1 MMNEKYT
8 QVVSVCE
15 EMSAVA
21 ADSQIAEQIQHTKQ
35 LVENGHVPTVALVGM
50 GPVGRTLLDA
60 ASAIGETAVPD
71 ILNQAFTNGPA
82 CLTLSHGDEIILYR
96 IGNEGSVQITDAGI
110 KATEGYAV
118 DELECAFPCDALKAN
133 RMILCGGIEGHDA
146 WMHLFENMDA
156 IILRINATA
165 AMNQTE
171 RGWIDNELIPTFG
184 DKQVAIWIDLLD
196 QLNTEDDQADV
207 MDNVK
212 KALSKRD
219 MNAPV
224 FTTAKEAGD
233 WVAAELAKMDVAD
246 WHIRKALKIGLGA
259 VYNRIEEVKKLGT
272 IDEKTVTKALRQLES
287 QRSRLELAG
296 EIAADTTV
304 ANAYSQLK
312 IGAKAGVRDFNLQAV
327 SSICSKIDDAA
338 PEELETLEPKIQ
350 AYLRKVW
357 ERYQQELNGKLN
369 EESQKCYA
377 LLMERMEKDAGTM
390 LAELDEDTQR
400 VIQTAMNRGTSGQL
414 GTLVRPDWEYQGSN
428 SLTKLKT
435 EARNLML
442 LSIPLAFTSP
452 VTSLALF
459 FGVRLYREKQT
470 KKRGEE
476 FKSALKAQVKTSCDE
491 VVEDICRE
499 VDRSFDDAAA
509 QMASS
514 VLEAYKGLTDTL
526 INQLQ
531 ELCDQQRELMTRI
544 DKLQQMQTVTIPS
557 LMCSL

>member
-1 MMNEKYT
+1 MNEKYT
-8 QVVSVCE
+8 QIVSVCE
-15 EMSAVA
+15 EMAAIA
-21 ADSQIAEQIQHTKQ
+21 ADTQISEQIQHTKQ
-35 LVENGHVPTVALVGM
+35 LIVDGHIPTVALVGM
-50 GPVGRTLLDA
+50 GPVGRSLLDA
-60 ASAIGETAVPD
+60 ANVMCETATPD
-71 ILNQAFTNGPA
+71 ILNQAFSNGPA
-82 CLTLSHGDEIILYR
+82 CLTLDNGEEEVLYR
-96 IGNEGSVQITDAGI
+96 IGSEGRIQIADSGI
-110 KATEGYAV
+110 KATEVHSV
-118 DELECAFPCDALKAN
+118 DELECTFPCSTLKDN

-171 RGWIDNELIPTFG
+171 RGWIDNELIPMFG

-207 MDNVK
+207 MDNVR

-219 MNAPV
+219 INAPV

-233 WVAAELAKMDVAD
+233 WTSAELAKMNVAD
-246 WHIRKALKIGLGA
+246 RHIRKALKICLGA
-259 VYNRIEEVKKLGT
+259 VYKRIEEVKKLGT

-390 LAELDEDTQR
+390 LAELDEDTQK
-400 VIQTAMNRGTSGQL
+400 VIQAAMNRATSGQF
-414 GTLVRPDWEYQGSN
+414 GTVVRPDWEYQGSN
-428 SLTKLKT
+428 NLTKLKT
-435 EARNLML
+435 ETRNLML
-442 LSIPLAFTSP
+442 LSIPLAFSSP
-452 VTSLALF
+452 VLSLALI
-459 FGVRLYREKQT
+459 FGVRHYKKTQT
-470 KKRGEE
+470 AKRGED
-476 FKSALKAQVKTSCDE
+476 FKTALKTEVKASCDE

>member
-1 MMNEKYT
+1 MNEKYT
-8 QVVSVCE
+8 QIVSVCE

-21 ADSQIAEQIQHTKQ
+21 ADAQIADQIQHTKQ
-35 LVENGHVPTVALVGM
+35 LVENNHILTVALVGM
-50 GPVGRTLLDA
+50 GPVGRSLLDA
-60 ASAIGETAVPD
+60 ANVICKTGTPD
-71 ILNQAFTNGPA
+71 ILNQAFSNGPV
-82 CLTLSHGDEIILYR
+82 CLTLDNGDEEVLCR
-96 IGNEGSVQITDAGI
+96 IGSEGRIQIADSGI
-110 KATEGYAV
+110 KSTEGYAV
-118 DELECAFPCDALKAN
+118 DELECAFPCDALKDK

-171 RGWIDNELIPTFG
+171 RGWIDNELIPMFG

-233 WVAAELAKMDVAD
+233 WAAAELGKMDVAD

-327 SSICSKIDDAA
+327 SSICSKIDEAA
-338 PEELETLEPKIQ
+338 TEELETLEPKIQ

-357 ERYQQELNGKLN
+357 ERYQQDLNGKLN
-369 EESQKCYA
+369 EESQKCYS

-390 LAELDEDTQR
+390 LAELDEETQQ
-400 VIQTAMNRGTSGQL
+400 VIQAAMNRATSGQL

-428 SLTKLKT
+428 NLTKLKT
-435 EARNLML
+435 ETRNLML
-442 LSIPLAFTSP
+442 LSIPLAFSSP
-452 VTSLALF
+452 VLSLALI
-459 FGVRLYREKQT
+459 FGVRHYKKTQT
-470 KKRGEE
+470 AKRGED
-476 FKSALKAQVKTSCDE
+476 FKTALKTQVKASCDE

-514 VLEAYKGLTDTL
+514 VMEAYKGLTDTL